1 MAGMQKIA
9 NLIDS
14 VDREFKLQKMSSLGK
29 PEDLFSFTVK
39 QASEFSNDSVQLTT
53 GSIYKKSDLASL
65 PSEGLRDIL
74 GEEFVNR
81 VSTGGLMLD
90 TEKLAEELRTLPRVD
105 AKLFERLADSASVK
119 PFGKEASSKRDALL
133 KLASLH
139 RQTR

>member
-1 MAGMQKIA
+1 
-9 NLIDS
+9 
-14 VDREFKLQKMSSLGK
+14 
-29 PEDLFSFTVK
+29 
-39 QASEFSNDSVQLTT
+39 
-53 GSIYKKSDLASL
+53 L

-119 PFGKEASSKRDALL
+119 PFGKEASAKRDALL

-139 RQTR
+139 RQAR